1 MSVGRRLCIWA
12 SVLGVLGA
20 APASAQTP
28 APAPVMLVPGD
39 LVRVTVWQKPEL
51 SGEFMVNPEGS
62 LAHPLYQEVQVVGV
76 PLSVAKTRLRDFLA
90 STFTKD
96 PLITMEPLFRV
107 TVGGEVRQPNLY
119 SVPRGTTVAQVVA
132 LAGGV
137 SERGKASK
145 VHLLRG
151 GKDTRV
157 DLTGSNPE
165 TANLTLL
172 SGDQIIVGRGHNFF
186 RDVLGPFASLTAAV
200 VSVIVVFRQ

>member
-1 MSVGRRLCIWA
+1 MSVGRRLCIWV

-145 VHLLRG
+145 VHLLRT

>member
-1 MSVGRRLCIWA
+1 
-12 SVLGVLGA
+12 
-20 APASAQTP
+20 
-28 APAPVMLVPGD
+28 MLVPGD

-145 VHLLRG
+145 VHLLRT